1 MHRSAFL
8 ILAVLAF
15 TSSVSSS
22 EAMAQSQPDCSVRV
36 LTTGAGVVFFDYSG
50 ADAHQICQQV
60 VPKTSNAAPSDPAHG
75 GVPGT
80 AVCQLASTRGDANA
94 TVWVGSTSVTLG
106 GSRGQQAELNGFY
119 YAANVCMGTA
129 TDAAGGSLP

>member
-1 MHRSAFL
+1 
-8 ILAVLAF
+8 
-15 TSSVSSS
+15 
-22 EAMAQSQPDCSVRV
+22 MA
-36 LTTGAGVVFFDYSG
+36 
-50 ADAHQICQQV
+50 AHGRTDKAEQKQQV
-60 VPKTSNAAPSDPAHG
+60 LEHRWNIMPLNVWIRPADFCAPT

-80 AVCQLASTRGDANA
+80 AVCQLASTRGDASA